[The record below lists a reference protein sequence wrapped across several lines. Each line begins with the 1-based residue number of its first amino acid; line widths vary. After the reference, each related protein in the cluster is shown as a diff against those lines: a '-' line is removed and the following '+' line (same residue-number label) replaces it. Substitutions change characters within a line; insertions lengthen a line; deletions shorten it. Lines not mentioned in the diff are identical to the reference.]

1 MSLSILLIL
10 VAAALL
16 LRLLM
21 TLGHRREWMLAASVL
36 AVFWL
41 QPELGIRNLDF
52 WFPMA
57 TLFLV
62 LLSWLFVTPQ
72 ETRKER
78 QNLWTILAIVG
89 LCLAMAGSKE
99 LGWQG
104 ILTASIPPNLLT
116 VFIGLLALAAIYFI
130 FEFILRKKKMPI
142 SILAIFLIASFI
154 LLKEPYLAAQVSG
167 WLRSLNHQNPAL
179 AAANELS
186 WLGYSY
192 IAFRLLHT
200 LRDKQTGHLPALPL
214 RDYMLYVIFFPS
226 LQAGPIDRIQRFQS
240 DLSDRLALKSEDF
253 EAAGQRLAL
262 GLMKKFVLANS
273 LAVIALSETSVHQI
287 HGAGWMGL
295 SLYAYSFMIYFDF
308 SGYTDIAIGL
318 ARLLGVHM
326 PENFNHPYR
335 QANLTLFWNNWHIT
349 LTQWFR
355 AYFFN
360 PLTRGIRRKAK
371 FLPAWLALL
380 IPQLLTMT
388 LIGLWH
394 GITWN
399 FALWGIWHGL
409 GLFVQNRWSAW
420 IQPRI
425 KKTIPGVKWINV
437 FLTFNFVSL
446 GWIFFLTQNL
456 SSVWQVF
463 RVLAGR

>member
-1 MSLSILLIL
+1 MSFSILLIL
-10 VAAALL
+10 LAAALL

-21 TLGHRREWMLAASVL
+21 SLGHRREWMLAASVL

-52 WFPMA
+52 WFPIA
-57 TLFLV
+57 SLFLV
-62 LLSWLFVTPQ
+62 ILCWLFVTPQ
-72 ETRKER
+72 ETRKEP
-78 QNLWTILAIVG
+78 QNLWTLLAMAG
-89 LCLAMAGSKE
+89 LCLALAGSKA

-104 ILTASIPPNLLT
+104 IITASVPPSILT
-116 VFIGLLALAAIYFI
+116 VLIGLSGLGAIYVILVHLLRRIKLPISLLVILLLILFI
-130 FEFILRKKKMPI
+130 F
-142 SILAIFLIASFI
+142 
-154 LLKEPYLAAQVSG
+154 LKEPFLSTQWSG

-179 AAANELS
+179 AAPNELS

-214 RDYMLYVIFFPS
+214 RDYLLYVIFFPT

-240 DLSDRLALKSEDF
+240 DLSDQLALNSEDF
-253 EAAGQRLAL
+253 QIAGQRLAM
-262 GLMKKFVLANS
+262 GLLKKFVLANS

-287 HGAGWMGL
+287 HGLGWMGL

-318 ARLLGVHM
+318 ARLLGVKT
-326 PENFNHPYR
+326 PENFSHPYR
-335 QANLTLFWNNWHIT
+335 QENLTLFWNNWHIT

-360 PLTRGIRRKAK
+360 PLTRGLRRKAK
-371 FLPAWLALL
+371 SLPVWLALL

-420 IQPRI
+420 VQPRI
-425 KKTIPGVKWINV
+425 KNPVPGLKWLNV

-456 SSVWQVF
+456 SSAFQVF
-463 RVLAGR
+463 SVLAGR